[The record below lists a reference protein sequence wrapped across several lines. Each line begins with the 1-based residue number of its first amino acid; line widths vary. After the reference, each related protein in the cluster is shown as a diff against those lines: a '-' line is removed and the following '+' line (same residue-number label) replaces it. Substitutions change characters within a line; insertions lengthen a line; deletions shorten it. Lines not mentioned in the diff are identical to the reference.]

1 MINPTFKSILI
12 ATPHPRNNA
21 LISHVQSL
29 LSGRNIIRIYSP
41 QDLTLENC
49 EKLNPDY
56 IFFPHWSWII
66 PKEIHSKFNCV
77 IFHMTDLPFGRGGS
91 PLQNLIVRGKKST
104 KITALRCVS
113 ELDAGP
119 VYLKRPLSLVGTA
132 EEILLRASDL
142 IAEMIVELVQT
153 QPVPVEQQGDVVE
166 FNRRQPRD
174 GNISELDSLTQIF
187 DYIRMLDADGYPNAF
202 IDTSHMHIEFLDAK
216 LSDEIVEAR
225 VRIRRIIH
233 D

>member
-1 MINPTFKSILI
+1 MNNPTFKSILI
-12 ATPHPRNNA
+12 ATPHPRNDA
-21 LISHVQSL
+21 LVLHVQSL
-29 LSGRNIIRIYSP
+29 LSGLNIIRIYSP

-56 IFFPHWSWII
+56 IFFPHWSWVI

-77 IFHMTDLPFGRGGS
+77 IFHMTDLPYGRGGS
-91 PLQNLIVRGKKST
+91 PLQNLIVRGNKST
-104 KITALRCVS
+104 KITALKCVS

-119 VYLKRPLSLVGTA
+119 IYLKRPLSLVGTA

-142 IAEMIVELVQT
+142 IAEMIVELLQT

-166 FNRRQPRD
+166 FNRRQPSD
-174 GNISELDSLTQIF
+174 GNISELDSLMQIY
-187 DYIRMLDADGYPNAF
+187 DYIRMLDADGYPHAF
-202 IDTSHMHIEFLDAK
+202 IDTSHTHIEFMDAQ
-216 LSDEIVEAR
+216 LSDEFIEAR
-225 VRIRRIIH
+225 VRIRKITH